1 MKHLLFVLNVVSFS
15 LLFSSDDDRSIF
27 GPINKFAEKIN
38 RLQKRPRNFSNAQL
52 AEQYI
57 CAGNLNP
64 LSYEGF
70 DILETALREND
81 HATIKRLINAGLNTE
96 SRNDN
101 VQTPLHLAIFHKNLQ
116 VVQMLI
122 HAGANVN
129 NASIGLH
136 PLHVIAIQAINKF
149 EKNVFWDDCAKI
161 LVYAG
166 AQISPD
172 EQRRTSKRCLKFI
185 EKVLQDVAQERE
197 QAAQA
202 HATFNAVRFQ
212 QGLKVY
218 PMIQKITAK
227 ML

>member
-15 LLFSSDDDRSIF
+15 FLFSSDDDRSIF
-27 GPINKFAEKIN
+27 GPINKFAKQMN

-57 CAGNLNP
+57 YAGNLDC
-64 LSYEGF
+64 LSLEGF

-101 VQTPLHLAIFHKNLQ
+101 VQTPLHLAIFCKNLQ
-116 VVQMLI
+116 AVRMLI

-136 PLHVIAIQAINKF
+136 PLHVIAIQAIHKS
-149 EKNVFWDDCAKI
+149 EKNIFLDDCAKI

-172 EQRRTSKRCLKFI
+172 EQQRVSARCLKFI
-185 EKVLQDVAQERE
+185 EKILQDVAQERE
-197 QAAQA
+197 QAGQA
-202 HATFNAVRFQ
+202 HATFNTVRFQ
-212 QGLKVY
+212 QGLKVH
-218 PMIQKITAK
+218 PMIQQITKK